1 MSQPGPNTEVVTI
14 LRHLE
19 DVEERLAKLYR
30 LFSEKFA
37 EDAEA
42 AFVFYRMSVEEKSHA
57 ALVQFQ
63 SRLAKQNPK
72 LFPAVPFDLDA
83 TLTDKVKL
91 NKILDR
97 YGVLDLESAVTTA
110 LELETAYFESH
121 CRAATSASV
130 PELSRLLA
138 SLGAGDETHIRQL
151 IDFAGR
157 RGIAAGGKRRRP

>member
-1 MSQPGPNTEVVTI
+1 MSQPAEAVEVVVI

-19 DVEERLAKLYR
+19 DVEQRLAKLYR
-30 LFSEKFA
+30 LLGEKFA
-37 EDAEA
+37 EDTEA
-42 AFVFYRMSVEEKSHA
+42 AFVFYRMSLEEKSHA
-57 ALVQFQ
+57 ALVQYQ

-83 TLTDKVKL
+83 TLAEKVKL

-97 YGVLDLESAVTTA
+97 FGVLDLEGAVTTS

-121 CRAATSASV
+121 CRAATAASV

-138 SLGAGDETHIRQL
+138 SLGAGDESHIRQL

-157 RGIAAGGKRRRP
+157 RGIAAGAERGRP